1 MVENI
6 QLLSVKIK
14 EVLDA
19 NPEYKEYTKI
29 STLLAKII
37 HIDSK
42 DEIDIFDT
50 GKEYVCIED
59 AILEKISELDNSISR
74 DEKEIIDKYNL
85 LYFDADIK
93 HIELKPEEVKVE
105 EKIAPI
111 VEETIEEKETIQLVK
126 RYRVNSEIR
135 INKCKVY
142 VSVDDEKEYARLTGK
157 FYIFN
162 NSIVNGRIKI
172 SKRPADKSKVV
183 GWVDLKN
190 VEVVK
195 K

>member
-1 MVENI
+1 MKN
-6 QLLSVKIK
+6 KIK
-14 EVLDA
+14 MTYTGMKLKEKPTTVGEFA
-19 NPEYKEYTKI
+19 TRIISHHKKIKNQNPQ
-29 STLLAKII
+29 
-37 HIDSK
+37 
-42 DEIDIFDT
+42 
-50 GKEYVCIED
+50 
-59 AILEKISELDNSISR
+59 
-74 DEKEIIDKYNL
+74 
-85 LYFDADIK
+85 
-93 HIELKPEEVKVE
+93 P
-105 EKIAPI
+105 
-111 VEETIEEKETIQLVK
+111 IEEKETIQLVK

-135 INKCKVY
+135 IDKCKVY

-162 NSIVNGRIKI
+162 NSIVNGIIKI